1 MAYKK
6 TAKRFYAEVDKTI
19 LAQFRRAFKAK
30 NKIADINVATT
41 YALKTFLALP
51 PSCQA
56 DIIHQNP
63 KDVLNFLGDYL
74 LQQKILSLLE
84 ENVAPSKRLALIEK
98 AIADKDELFR
108 EK

>member
-6 TAKRFYAEVDKTI
+6 TAKSFYAEVDKSV
-19 LAQFRRAFKAK
+19 ADKFRRTFKAK

-56 DIIHQNP
+56 DIIDQNP
-63 KDVLNFLGDYL
+63 KDVLQFLGDYL
-74 LQQKILSLLE
+74 LQRKILSLLE
-84 ENVAPSKRLALIEK
+84 QHIHPSRRLALIEK
-98 AIADKDELFR
+98 LIASKDEFFE